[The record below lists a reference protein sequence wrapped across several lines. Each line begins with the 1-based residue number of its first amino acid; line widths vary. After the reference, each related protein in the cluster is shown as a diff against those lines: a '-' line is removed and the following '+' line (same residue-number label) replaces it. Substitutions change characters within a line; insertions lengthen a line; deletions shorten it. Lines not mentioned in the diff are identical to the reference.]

1 MQRCTVPFSN
11 PIIDEHLRYMYDPI
25 SIGLP
30 VKLMMTKKYFMLINL
45 PALIAVQHSL
55 NVELGSELKLI
66 ELNSFSFIYLTNDN
80 FFFNYTLFRLH

>member
-11 PIIDEHLRYMYDPI
+11 PIIDEHLRCKYDPI

-30 VKLMMTKKYFMLINL
+30 VKLMMTARYLVLINL
-45 PALIAVQHSL
+45 PALIAVQLISL

-66 ELNSFSFIYLTNDN
+66 ELNSF
-80 FFFNYTLFRLH
+80 